1 MGGESEGGVVKAEDR
16 AKEVGREDETI
27 GGVYAGR
34 NVRLGDGRERRQR
47 RCREVGCVTAKE
59 ARAMCGNMSRSS
71 FDSAVARQGWEGK
84 RGIVDKHR
92 CKLWRREDIEA
103 YAAERQSRSDNR
115 QAYTA
120 QAAMKNGVRG
130 LVAWA
135 DSLTRWP
142 TDEEIEAQI
151 CRGWNFK
158 DIVAV
163 LELRP
168 HRDDPDGKK
177 LKALERR
184 RGNERADA

>member
-1 MGGESEGGVVKAEDR
+1 MSDW
-16 AKEVGREDETI
+16 
-27 GGVYAGR
+27 
-34 NVRLGDGRERRQR
+34 
-47 RCREVGCVTAKE
+47 VTAKE

-84 RGIVDKHR
+84 WGIVDVYNHYG
-92 CKLWRREDIEA
+92 KLWRTKDIQA
-103 YAAERQSRSDNR
+103 YAAERQRRSDNR

-120 QAAMKNGVRG
+120 KAAMKNGVRG
-130 LVAWA
+130 LVKWT
-135 DSLTRWP
+135 DGLTRWP
-142 TDEEIEAQI
+142 SDAEIEAQV